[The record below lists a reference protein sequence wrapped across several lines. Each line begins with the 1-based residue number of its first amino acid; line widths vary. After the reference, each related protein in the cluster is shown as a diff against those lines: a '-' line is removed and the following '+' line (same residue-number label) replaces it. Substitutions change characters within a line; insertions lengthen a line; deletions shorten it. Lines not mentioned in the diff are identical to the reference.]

1 MPPLPLA
8 LTLEAVLPRLSPRG
22 RAVINLLVI
31 TRGVFGGADEMAT
44 RIGVTSRFRL
54 GRLLRREGLPP
65 FGELADWTCLLQL
78 LSEAERKRAPL
89 LRLARL
95 TGLEPATCYRR
106 CKRLLGVPWRV
117 ARARGFAWALV
128 RFLRRCRR
136 PLHTTASETRL
147 PSSPPPLPG
156 HGPVAPAVIGLG
168 RRGPALPLPGP
179 APLGSG
185 HPQGLLAATL
195 RLRDAPTDIAV
206 SAGGA
211 VLATRAY
218 AASVERLDLPR
229 LTSVASVPVGC
240 NPVRLVFDR
249 SGRRAYVSNQM
260 SDSISVIDVATNRR
274 VDDIAVRGWPAPVL
288 ISPDERTLFV
298 TTNADNLY
306 AIQLAT
312 KRVVAVIPLPATSH
326 HLTLHPS
333 GKVLYVATRAA
344 GTVMEIDATTFQ
356 ILRTFPVGGQT
367 QALAV
372 SADGTEL
379 YVADEAGGLDVL
391 DLRRGM
397 QAAAVRLDGRAYGL
411 ALSRDNRQLY
421 VGLVTSEK
429 VQVVDRESLRVVR
442 TIPTG
447 GVPRE
452 ITFSPSGKTAL
463 IANEAGWIDVVT

>member
-1 MPPLPLA
+1 
-8 LTLEAVLPRLSPRG
+8 
-22 RAVINLLVI
+22 
-31 TRGVFGGADEMAT
+31 
-44 RIGVTSRFRL
+44 
-54 GRLLRREGLPP
+54 
-65 FGELADWTCLLQL
+65 
-78 LSEAERKRAPL
+78 
-89 LRLARL
+89 
-95 TGLEPATCYRR
+95 
-106 CKRLLGVPWRV
+106 
-117 ARARGFAWALV
+117 
-128 RFLRRCRR
+128 
-136 PLHTTASETRL
+136 
-147 PSSPPPLPG
+147 
-156 HGPVAPAVIGLG
+156 
-168 RRGPALPLPGP
+168 
-179 APLGSG
+179 
-185 HPQGLLAATL
+185 
-195 RLRDAPTDIAV
+195 
-206 SAGGA
+206 
-211 VLATRAY
+211 
-218 AASVERLDLPR
+218 
-229 LTSVASVPVGC
+229 VASVPVGC

-274 VDDIAVRGWPAPVL
+274 VDDIAVRGWPAPVV

-298 TTNADNLY
+298 TTNADSLY

>member
-1 MPPLPLA
+1 MPPVPLA

-31 TRGVFGGADEMAT
+31 TRGVFGGAEEMAT

-65 FGELADWTCLLQL
+65 FGELADWTCVLQL
-78 LSEAERKRAPL
+78 LSEAELQRAPL

-136 PLHTTASETRL
+136 PPHAAVEPR
-147 PSSPPPLPG
+147 PPVPPPPVPSYRPG
-156 HGPVAPAVIGLG
+156 VPAVIGLG
-168 RRGPALPLPGP
+168 RRGPALPSLGP
-179 APLGSG
+179 APPGSG
-185 HPQGLLAATL
+185 HPQGSLAATL

-218 AASVERLDLPR
+218 AASVERLDLPS
-229 LTSVASVPVGC
+229 LKSVASVPVGC

-274 VDDIAVRGWPAPVL
+274 VDDIAVRGWPAPVV

-298 TTNADNLY
+298 TTNADRLY

-312 KRVVAVIPLPATSH
+312 KRVVAAIPLPATSH
-326 HLTLHPS
+326 HLTMHPS
-333 GKVLYVATRAA
+333 GKLLYVATRAA

-391 DLRRGM
+391 DLRRGT

-421 VGLVTSEK
+421 VGLVTSER

>member
-1 MPPLPLA
+1 MPPVPLA
-8 LTLEAVLPRLSPRG
+8 LTLEAVLPRLSPQGRG
-22 RAVINLLVI
+22 VINLLVI
-31 TRGVFGGADEMAT
+31 TRGVFAGADEMAT

-78 LSEAERKRAPL
+78 LSEAEVKRAPL

-95 TGLEPATCYRR
+95 AGLEPATCYRR
-106 CKRLLGVPWRV
+106 CKRLLGVPWMV
-117 ARARGFAWALV
+117 ARARGFPWALV

-136 PLHTTASETRL
+136 PPQAAVEPR
-147 PSSPPPLPG
+147 PAVPPPPVPSHPPG
-156 HGPVAPAVIGLG
+156 VPAVIGLG
-168 RRGPALPLPGP
+168 RRGPALPSLRP
-179 APLGSG
+179 APRGSG
-185 HPQGLLAATL
+185 HPLGSLAATL
-195 RLRDAPTDIAV
+195 RLRDAPTDIVV

-229 LTSVASVPVGC
+229 LKSVASVPVGC
-240 NPVRLVFDR
+240 NSVRLAFDR

-274 VDDIAVRGWPAPVL
+274 VDDIAVRGWPAPVV

-298 TTNADNLY
+298 TTNADSLY

-312 KRVVAVIPLPATSH
+312 KRVVAAIPLPAASH
-326 HLTLHPS
+326 HLTMHPS
-333 GKVLYVATRAA
+333 GKLLYVATRAA

-367 QALAV
+367 QGLAV

-391 DLRRGM
+391 DLMRGM
-397 QAAAVRLDGRAYGL
+397 QAAAVRPDGRPYG
-411 ALSRDNRQLY
+411 
-421 VGLVTSEK
+421 
-429 VQVVDRESLRVVR
+429 
-442 TIPTG
+442 
-447 GVPRE
+447 
-452 ITFSPSGKTAL
+452 
-463 IANEAGWIDVVT
+463 